1 MDVLQFFLLAG
12 AIIFLG
18 FVGEQVFKRTNIPDI
33 IWLMLFGILIGP
45 VFHIVSVEAIS
56 NIIPVFTTFA
66 LVFILFEGSLNIKLK
81 ELFKGMYGG
90 SVLSSVNFFL
100 SAIVVMLISLLYGFD
115 PLKGLLLGF
124 ILGGTSSAVIIPI
137 IKRLKIKN
145 ELNSSLTLETALTDV
160 FVIIFTLTLIQIIQ
174 LGSASPIEIIL
185 NLLYT
190 LLVPLVIGALVAYVW
205 ILLNRKIVGA
215 YAKSYI
221 ITIGVLIILY
231 AVLEYMGASGA
242 IACLSFGI
250 ILGNGKKIIEW
261 MYKEDDKKM
270 MHQAEKF
277 FYSEI
282 TFILKSFFFVYLGLI
297 TTMTALTTLVF
308 AVLIV
313 VGMYLIRP
321 VSIWILFKKMKL
333 NDEDASIAESMFAR
347 GLAAAVVAQ
356 IPAMSGIP
364 GTEIFSEI
372 VIGVIIISIVFTTIS
387 VYMTST
393 GKTKGVGFLYR
404 SFFNK

>member
-387 VYMTST
+387 VYMTTT